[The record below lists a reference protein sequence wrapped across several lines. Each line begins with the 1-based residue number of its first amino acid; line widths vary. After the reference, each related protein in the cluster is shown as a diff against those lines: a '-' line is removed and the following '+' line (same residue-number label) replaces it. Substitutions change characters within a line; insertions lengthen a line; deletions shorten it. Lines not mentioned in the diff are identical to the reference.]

1 MASQTPSELAILN
14 VRWRQ
19 QLPAALPQAT
29 SGAGAVAVA
38 TYREVHEGAT
48 AAMASQTP
56 SELALSSVRWRQQP
70 SAALPQAITG
80 AGAVAAATYTEV
92 HEGPTAAMASQT
104 PSELALSSVRWRQ
117 KLPAAPRASK
127 ASGGNVCSLL
137 PACLAPEPASAATVQ
152 GSAGPPFQRHSP
164 PGAQATTVRDRS
176 GGSLQQIRRCRAAK
190 FSMSALRACA
200 RS

>member
-1 MASQTPSELAILN
+1 MHSKHPPCHRAMASQTPSELAISN

-29 SGAGAVAVA
+29 SGAGAVAAA

-70 SAALPQAITG
+70 
-80 AGAVAAATYTEV
+80 
-92 HEGPTAAMASQT
+92 
-104 PSELALSSVRWRQ
+104 
-117 KLPAAPRASK
+117 PAAPRASK
-127 ASGGNVCSLL
+127 ASGGTVCSLS

-152 GSAGPPFQRHSP
+152 DNAGPAFQRHSP

-176 GGSLQQIRRCRAAK
+176 CGSLQQIRRCRAAK

>member
-1 MASQTPSELAILN
+1 MASQTPSELAISN
-14 VRWRQ
+14 
-19 QLPAALPQAT
+19 
-29 SGAGAVAVA
+29 
-38 TYREVHEGAT
+38 
-48 AAMASQTP
+48 
-56 SELALSSVRWRQQP
+56 VRWRQQP

-92 HEGPTAAMASQT
+92 HEGATAAMASQT
-104 PSELALSSVRWRQ
+104 PSELAISSVRWRQ
-117 KLPAAPRASK
+117 QLPAAPRASK

-137 PACLAPEPASAATVQ
+137 PACLAPELATVQ

-176 GGSLQQIRRCRAAK
+176 CGSLQQIRRCRAAK